1 MTVPEGVLIPAVKP
15 SLVKVDAAVLKSFLY
30 KWHKTTTTTP
40 LSLSLSLSLPTSFSE
55 TDRYDRK
62 LSKTVLKEAADK
74 QERLSSVWKKLK
86 FLSNFEKWI

>member
-40 LSLSLSLSLPTSFSE
+40 LSLSLSLSFSE

-62 LSKTVLKEAADK
+62 VSKTVLKQAADK

-86 FLSNFEKWI
+86 F